1 MWCFRFVLT
10 VTLEIVL
17 CANFLAL
24 HHLKNPVATNMG
36 QAIVCAAVEVEK
48 APARQVTFDMETMVN
63 PSIHNTWAAL

>member
-1 MWCFRFVLT
+1 MWCYGVVLT

-24 HHLKNPVATNMG
+24 HHLNNPVASNMG
-36 QAIVCAAVEVEK
+36 QAIIGAAVEVEE
-48 APARQVTFDMETMVN
+48 APARQVAFDMETMVN